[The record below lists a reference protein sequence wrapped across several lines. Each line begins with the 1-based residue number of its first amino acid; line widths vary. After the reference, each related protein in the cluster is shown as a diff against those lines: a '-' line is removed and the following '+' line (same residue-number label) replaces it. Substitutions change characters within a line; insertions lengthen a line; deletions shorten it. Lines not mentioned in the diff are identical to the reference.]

1 MSSNIR
7 RCIECNYKTHS
18 RLWIG
23 DTTCPICGYSSGYFE
38 STHGGVPE
46 ASIDEARAEYLRIVR
61 RIEGSGNDLEGF
73 QRKER

>member
-1 MSSNIR
+1 MSPNIR
-7 RCIECNYKTHS
+7 RCIECNYK
-18 RLWIG
+18 
-23 DTTCPICGYSSGYFE
+23 TTCPICGYSSGYFE